1 MSDLSREQFEAAVVE
16 RMKES
21 GFLEVEIRVEC
32 LQRHGDG
39 YQDGSIDSYWRF
51 WQASRKTLVIE
62 LPKGVGVL
70 PTGNVHA
77 VELANTVNN
86 TLMECRKAIKA
97 HGLGVKL

>member
-1 MSDLSREQFEAAVVE
+1 MSDLIREQFEAAVVE

-21 GFLEVEIRVEC
+21 GYLEVEIRVEC

-39 YQDGSIDSYWRF
+39 YQDGSVDAYWHF
-51 WQASRKTLVIE
+51 WQVSRKTLVIE

-70 PTGNVHA
+70 PTGNVLA
-77 VELANTVNN
+77 VDLANAVNN

-97 HGLGVKL
+97 QGSRVKP